1 MTLAEL
7 RYLVALAR
15 ERHFGR
21 AAAASFV
28 SQPTLSVAIRK
39 LEDELGVSLFE
50 RRRDA
55 VTVTPIGQQIVA
67 QALRVLEE
75 VDLIKQLAKAGKDQL
90 ASPLRVGAIHTVGPY
105 LFPALI
111 PQMHALAP
119 GMLLLIEENYTAKLT
134 QRLKQDA
141 LDAII
146 VSEPYAEPGI
156 ETAALYDEPFV
167 VALPPQHAWRRKQS
181 IAAESLAQENTLL
194 LSSGNCFRDQVLKVC
209 PALNRFD
216 VGALQKTLEGGSLE
230 TIRYMVGS
238 GVGITVLPCSAALRK
253 DELVVTRPFARPV
266 PQRRVVLAWRAQF
279 PRDKAIAALL
289 KGIESARPRCTAPPA
304 RH

>member
-21 AAAASFV
+21 AAAAAFV
-28 SQPTLSVAIRK
+28 SQPTLSVAIKK
-39 LEDELGVSLFE
+39 LEDELGVTLFE

-55 VTVTPIGQQIVA
+55 VTVTPIGEQIVS

-75 VDLIKQLAKAGKDQL
+75 VNLIKQLAKAGKDQL

-111 PQMHALAP
+111 PRVHTLAP
-119 GMLLLIEENYTAKLT
+119 EMLLLIEENYTAKLT
-134 QRLKQDA
+134 ERLKQDA

-156 ETAALYDEPFV
+156 ETAPLYDEPFV
-167 VALPPQHAWRRKQS
+167 VALPPRHPWIRKNS
-181 IAAESLAQENTLL
+181 IAADSLAQENTLL
-194 LSSGNCFRDQVLKVC
+194 LSSGNCFREQVLKVS
-209 PALNRFD
+209 PALHRLD
-216 VGALQKTLEGGSLE
+216 SGSLQKTLEGGSLE
-230 TIRYMVGS
+230 TIRYMVGG

-253 DELVVTRPFARPV
+253 DELVVTRPFTRPI
-266 PQRRVVLAWRAQF
+266 PQRRVILAWRAQF
-279 PRDKAIAALL
+279 PRDKAIEVLRE
-289 KGIESARPRCTAPPA
+289 GIEAARPACSHAVR
-304 RH
+304 R

>member
-21 AAAASFV
+21 AAAATFV

-39 LEDELGVSLFE
+39 LEDELGVTLFE

-55 VTVTPIGQQIVA
+55 VTVTPIGQQIVS

-75 VDLIKQLAKAGKDQL
+75 ADLIKQLAKAGRDQL

-105 LFPALI
+105 IFPALI
-111 PQMHALAP
+111 PRMHALAP
-119 GMLLLIEENYTAKLT
+119 EMLLLIEENYTARLT
-134 QRLKQDA
+134 ERLKQDA
-141 LDAII
+141 LDAIV
-146 VSEPYAEPGI
+146 VSEPYAETGI
-156 ETAALYDEPFV
+156 ETAPLYDEPFV
-167 VALPPQHAWRRKQS
+167 VALPPRHPWTKKQS
-181 IAAESLAQENTLL
+181 IAADSLAQENTLL
-194 LSSGNCFRDQVLKVC
+194 LSSGNCFREQVLKVS
-209 PALNRFD
+209 PALQRPD
-216 VGALQKTLEGGSLE
+216 IGALQKTLEGGSIE

-238 GVGITVLPCSAALRK
+238 GVGITVLPCSAATRK
-253 DELVVTRPFARPV
+253 DELVITRPFTRPI

-279 PRDKAIAALL
+279 PRDKAIEALL
-289 KGIESARPRCTAPPA
+289 EGIEAARPPCSHAVR
-304 RH
+304 R

>member
-21 AAAASFV
+21 AAAATFV
-28 SQPTLSVAIRK
+28 SQPTLSVAIKK
-39 LEDELGVSLFE
+39 LEDELGVTLFE

-55 VTVTPIGQQIVA
+55 VTVTPIGQQIVG
-67 QALRVLEE
+67 QALRVLED
-75 VDLIKQLAKAGKDQL
+75 VDHIKQLAKAGRDQL

-111 PQMHALAP
+111 PRMHTLAP
-119 GMLLLIEENYTAKLT
+119 EMLLLIEEDYTAKLT

-156 ETAALYDEPFV
+156 ETVALYDEPFV
-167 VALPPQHAWRRKQS
+167 VALPPQHPWSKKPS
-181 IAAESLAQENTLL
+181 IHAESLAGENTLL
-194 LSSGNCFRDQVLKVC
+194 LSSGNCFREQVLKVC
-209 PALNRFD
+209 PALHRFD

-230 TIRYMVGS
+230 TIRYMVAS
-238 GVGITVLPCSAALRK
+238 GVGITVMPCSAATRNN
-253 DELVVTRPFARPV
+253 DIVVTRPFARPV
-266 PQRRVVLAWRAQF
+266 PQRRVVLAWRTQF
-279 PRDKAIAALL
+279 PREKAIAALL
-289 KGIESARPRCTAPPA
+289 EGIETARPECTVPA
-304 RH
+304 DEH